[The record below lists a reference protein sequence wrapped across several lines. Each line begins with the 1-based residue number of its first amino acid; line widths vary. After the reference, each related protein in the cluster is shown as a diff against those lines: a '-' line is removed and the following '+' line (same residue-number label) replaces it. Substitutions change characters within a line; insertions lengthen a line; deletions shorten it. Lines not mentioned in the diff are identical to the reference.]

1 MSDLFIQKLT
11 NQLQKKLPGKTAHN
25 LMRIESKLLTNKIQN
40 KGKKILSS
48 VLICLY
54 PEKDNWYFFITK
66 RSILVEHHK
75 GQISLPGGSIEEGES
90 PEEASIRETNE
101 EIGVLPDLIK
111 IIGSLSSLYIPV
123 SNFKIFPFIG
133 WTEIKPEIIIQKNEV
148 AKIFS
153 ICVHDLINDKYQ
165 EKEERVFLNNKVLV
179 PYFNFESEKIWGA
192 TSIILS
198 EFKHILREI
207 L

>member
-1 MSDLFIQKLT
+1 MADLFIQKLT

-54 PEKDNWYFFITK
+54 PEKHNWYFFITK

-75 GQISLPGGSIEEGES
+75 GQISLPGGRIEEGES

-133 WTEIKPEIIIQKNEV
+133 WTEIKPEIVIQKT
-148 AKIFS
+148 K
-153 ICVHDLINDKYQ
+153 
-165 EKEERVFLNNKVLV
+165 
-179 PYFNFESEKIWGA
+179 
-192 TSIILS
+192 
-198 EFKHILREI
+198 
-207 L
+207 